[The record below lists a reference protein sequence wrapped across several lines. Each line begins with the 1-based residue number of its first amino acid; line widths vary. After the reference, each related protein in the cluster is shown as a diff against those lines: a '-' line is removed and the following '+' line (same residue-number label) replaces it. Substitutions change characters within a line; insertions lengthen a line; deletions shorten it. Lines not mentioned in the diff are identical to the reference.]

1 MIKLDKIIGNIK
13 IDHNLKSMHEEMIK
27 LGKIE
32 TVTFGRMESERTR
45 IRKVSNKGTDI
56 ALILS
61 EGSRIRGG
69 DVLFLTQEQMIV
81 IQIVPEPVAIIQIHK
96 ILIRDQMI
104 RTSVTIG
111 HALGNLHRPLK
122 IQGDTITFPIQD
134 PSEVALIEKLLSSLK
149 EHIEVRSDNMVFE
162 ANMGS

>member
-13 IDHNLKSMHEEMIK
+13 IDENLKSMHEDMIK
-27 LGKIE
+27 LGKTE

-45 IRKVSNKGTDI
+45 TRKVSNKGTDLI
-56 ALILS
+56 LILS
-61 EGSRIRGG
+61 EGTRIRDG
-69 DVLFLTQEQMIV
+69 DVLILTQEKMIV

-111 HALGNLHRPLK
+111 HTIGNLHRPLK
-122 IQGDTITFPIQD
+122 IEGDTITFPIQD
-134 PSEVALIEKLLSSLK
+134 RSELALFEKLLSPLK
-149 EHIEVRSDNMVFE
+149 EHIEVRSDNIVFE

>member
-13 IDHNLKSMHEEMIK
+13 IDHNLKSMHEEMNK
-27 LGKIE
+27 LGKTE

-45 IRKVSNKGTDI
+45 IRKVSNKGTDLV
-56 ALILS
+56 LILG
-61 EGSRIRGG
+61 EGSRIRDG
-69 DVLFLTQEQMIV
+69 DVLILTQEQMIV
-81 IQIVPEPVAIIQIHK
+81 VQIVPEPVGIIQIHN

-111 HALGNLHRPLK
+111 HAIGNLHRPLK
-122 IQGDTITFPIQD
+122 IEGDTITFPIQD
-134 PSEVALIEKLLSSLK
+134 SSELTLFEKLLSPLK

>member
-27 LGKIE
+27 LGKTE
-32 TVTFGRMESERTR
+32 TVTFGRTESERTR
-45 IRKVSNKGTDI
+45 IRKVSNKGTDLV
-56 ALILS
+56 LILG
-61 EGSRIRGG
+61 EGSRIRDG
-69 DVLFLTQEQMIV
+69 DVLILTQEQMIV
-81 IQIVPEPVAIIQIHK
+81 VQIVPEPVGIIQIHN

-111 HALGNLHRPLK
+111 HAIGNLHRPLK
-122 IQGDTITFPIQD
+122 IEGDTITFPIQD
-134 PSEVALIEKLLSSLK
+134 SSELTLFEKLLSPLK

>member
-13 IDHNLKSMHEEMIK
+13 TDHNLKSMHEEMVK
-27 LGKIE
+27 LGKME

-45 IRKVSNKGTDI
+45 IRKVSNKGTDLV
-56 ALILS
+56 LILN
-61 EGSRIRGG
+61 EGSLIKDG
-69 DVLFLTQEQMIV
+69 DVLFLTQEKMIV
-81 IQIVPEPVAIIQIHK
+81 IQILPEPVAIIQINK

-111 HALGNLHRPLK
+111 HVLGNLHRPLK
-122 IQGDTITFPIQD
+122 IEGDTITFPIQD
-134 PSEVALIEKLLSSLK
+134 PNELTLFEKLLSPLK
-149 EHIEVRSDNMVFE
+149 EHIEVRSDNIVFE

>member
-1 MIKLDKIIGNIK
+1 
-13 IDHNLKSMHEEMIK
+13 
-27 LGKIE
+27 LGKTE

-45 IRKVSNKGTDI
+45 IRKVSNKGTDLV
-56 ALILS
+56 LILG
-61 EGSRIRGG
+61 EGSRIRDG
-69 DVLFLTQEQMIV
+69 DVLILTQEQMIV
-81 IQIVPEPVAIIQIHK
+81 VQIVPEPVGIIQIHN

-111 HALGNLHRPLK
+111 HVIGNLHRPLK
-122 IQGDTITFPIQD
+122 IEGDTITFPIQD
-134 PSEVALIEKLLSSLK
+134 SSELTLFEKLLSPLK